1 MCRTSMLELFT
12 MFDSSV
18 LFNQQ
23 SYKLGYKTRLMF
35 LSKLFFRVWLIF
47 QSFEILS
54 KPIVF
59 AKKLPWMPC
68 IRHVKKAWFVDG
80 HIHLWNFVVIPGNP
94 LTCDCE
100 TLWLRNWASSERSA
114 VEDEPICYFPSQLS
128 GNPLRQLR
136 TSRFTCGAR
145 STQMIRDAC
154 RGIPVKTPAQ
164 QHIQVGLKSG
174 MLFNPT
180 QMFISS
186 MMIEE

>member
-1 MCRTSMLELFT
+1 MVTSL
-12 MFDSSV
+12 V
-18 LFNQQ
+18 
-23 SYKLGYKTRLMF
+23 
-35 LSKLFFRVWLIF
+35 
-47 QSFEILS
+47 IL
-54 KPIVF
+54 
-59 AKKLPWMPC
+59 
-68 IRHVKKAWFVDG
+68 
-80 HIHLWNFVVIPGNP
+80 GNP

-164 QHIQVGLKSG
+164 QHIQVGLKAGINVS
-174 MLFNPT
+174 LVAKNPVYFNDD
-180 QMFISS
+180 
-186 MMIEE
+186 